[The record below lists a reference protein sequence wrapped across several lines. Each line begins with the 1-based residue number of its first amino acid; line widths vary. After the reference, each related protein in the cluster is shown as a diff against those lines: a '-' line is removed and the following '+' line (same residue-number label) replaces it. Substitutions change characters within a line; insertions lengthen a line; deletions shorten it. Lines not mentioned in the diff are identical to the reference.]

1 MSIGKGTKT
10 GKALR
15 GFVEE
20 IEAVRERKK
29 QLGEIE
35 KAAFARA
42 KAEGFDVK
50 TLRKILTLRTQDAN
64 ERSKAQDLLDS
75 YMHALDMAEPPEL
88 FKSIG
93 TLAVDRASRD
103 ALIDAFKGLV
113 PDTGEIVLK
122 FGGKPV
128 RIFRDG
134 TGEPQAEEVV
144 DDPPPKA
151 KPAAPVDDDDTVYVS
166 PGARRP
172 STSHVMSAA
181 DRAEEAARRKREA
194 AVKAPA

>member
-64 ERSKAQDLLDS
+64 ERNRAQDLLDS
-75 YMHALDMAEPPEL
+75 YMHALDMADPPEL
-88 FKSIG
+88 FKTIG
-93 TLAVDRASRD
+93 ALAVDRASRD
-103 ALIDAFKGLV
+103 ALIDAFKWLV
-113 PDTGEIVLK
+113 PETGEIVLK

-128 RIFRDG
+128 RIFRDAS
-134 TGEPQAEEVV
+134 GEPQAEEVV
-144 DDPPPKA
+144 AEPPAPKP
-151 KPAAPVDDDDTVYVS
+151 KPPAADEDDVVYVS
-166 PGARRP
+166 PGARTP
-172 STSHVMSAA
+172 SKSHVMSAA
-181 DRAEEAARRKREA
+181 DRAEEAARRKRERA
-194 AVKAPA
+194 TGADA